1 MSPVSLKSKLL
12 RFNRYYHYEP
22 QAWRYPRGM
31 ERLSW
36 TSDELGPAPSTGR
49 SRSTRRAISSCRNFR
64 LWTAAG
70 VLLTIGA
77 WVPAR
82 AEPLALAQLAAMART
97 CAPHVAVS
105 TLAAIARTESNVDPL
120 ALRDNTAG
128 VGSAPA
134 QLADAVTIAGHLIA
148 AGHSVDLGLM
158 QINSANLP
166 SLGLTV
172 TQAFD
177 PCRSLEA
184 AATIL
189 SGDYGEGATHA
200 QQQAALQVAISRYN
214 TGDPAR
220 GFANGYVGKVEAA
233 NAIIVPAL
241 DAPSPAIPLDRSA
254 TFAEAA
260 APSSW
265 DVFSFGS
272 GDSGA
277 VMFFP
282 RNQETR

>member
-189 SGDYGEGATHA
+189 SGDYGEGR
-200 QQQAALQVAISRYN
+200 AASSHIPIQHWRSGPWLRKWLRRQGRGRKRDNRARPGRAISGN
-214 TGDPAR
+214 T
-220 GFANGYVGKVEAA
+220 
-233 NAIIVPAL
+233 
-241 DAPSPAIPLDRSA
+241 
-254 TFAEAA
+254 T
-260 APSSW
+260 
-265 DVFSFGS
+265 GS
-272 GDSGA
+272 IRDIC
-277 VMFFP
+277 
-282 RNQETR
+282 